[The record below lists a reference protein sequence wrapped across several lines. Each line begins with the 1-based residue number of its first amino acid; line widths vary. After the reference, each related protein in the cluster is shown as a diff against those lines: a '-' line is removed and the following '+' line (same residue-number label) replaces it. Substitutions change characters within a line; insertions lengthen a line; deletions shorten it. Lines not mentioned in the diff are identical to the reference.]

1 MADSTFRVGGLA
13 SGLDTNSIVDKLV
26 ALESRPIETNTK
38 RQAAISVQI
47 SAIGD
52 LIGKI
57 KALASQASTLASG
70 VAASSV
76 ATTPSGVS
84 ATAGSGA
91 LPGTYSISVTT
102 VASAAKA
109 RSFGFD
115 STNDTVAGGN
125 LNLNVKGV
133 AYNIAITA
141 NSDLGSV
148 VRQINS
154 AGAPVQAAVIS
165 DGTKFYVSLTNRET
179 GKPIGSGADGGLSIT
194 GDTTGL
200 TMAVT
205 QNATN
210 AVLTVDGLPV
220 ESQSNQITSAIPGVT
235 LTVKAEQPVA
245 ADLVINRDSSK
256 TGDNLQAFV
265 DAYNAIMKSIS
276 GPLRPSPDG
285 GPSGGRQ
292 LDGTTA
298 IELQQ
303 RMYKLLSTKVVE
315 TGTVR
320 TLADLGVKLQKD
332 GTVLLDRTVLN
343 NVVGKDSASVD
354 AIFST
359 ASTGLKAQAE
369 ALSTLYTDTL
379 DGRLIHRR
387 TSLEKTVKDLQVSN
401 DKLSRHVESFKLDLI
416 RRFTQM
422 ESLMAN
428 YNSIGNFLSS
438 SPVFNPDKGSK

>member
-26 ALESRPIETNTK
+26 ALESRPIDANTK
-38 RQAAISVQI
+38 RQAAIKVQI

-52 LIGKI
+52 LISKI
-57 KALASQASTLASG
+57 KTLAGQASTLASG

-76 ATTPSGVS
+76 STTPSGIG

-109 RSFGFD
+109 RSTGFA
-115 STNDTVAGGN
+115 STNDTVAGGT
-125 LNLNVKGV
+125 LNLSVKGV

-165 DGTKFYVSLTNRET
+165 DGTQYYVSLTNRET
-179 GKPIGSGADGGLSIT
+179 GKPIGSGATGGLSVT

-200 TMAVT
+200 AMAVT

-210 AVLTVDGLPV
+210 AVVSVDGLSI

-235 LTVKAEQPVA
+235 LTVKAAQPVA
-245 ADLVINRDSSK
+245 ADLVINRDTTK
-256 TGDNLQAFV
+256 TGDSLQGFV
-265 DAYNAIMKSIS
+265 DAYNAIMKAIAA
-276 GPLRPSPDG
+276 PLRPSPDA

-303 RMYKLLSTKVVE
+303 RMFKLLSTKVVE

-332 GTVLLDRTVLN
+332 GVVQLDRTVLDS
-343 NVVGKDSASVD
+343 VVSKDSAAVD

-359 ASTGLKAQAE
+359 ASTGLKAQVE
-369 ALSTLYTDTL
+369 ALSTLYTDTV

-401 DKLSRHVESFKLDLI
+401 DKLTRHVETFKADLI

-428 YNSIGNFLSS
+428 YNSIGNFLAS
-438 SPVFNPDKGSK
+438 SPVFNPNKGSK

>member
-1 MADSTFRVGGLA
+1 V
-13 SGLDTNSIVDKLV
+13 
-26 ALESRPIETNTK
+26 
-38 RQAAISVQI
+38 VQ
-47 SAIGD
+47 
-52 LIGKI
+52 
-57 KALASQASTLASG
+57 
-70 VAASSV
+70 
-76 ATTPSGVS
+76 
-84 ATAGSGA
+84 
-91 LPGTYSISVTT
+91 
-102 VASAAKA
+102 
-109 RSFGFD
+109 
-115 STNDTVAGGN
+115 
-125 LNLNVKGV
+125 
-133 AYNIAITA
+133 
-141 NSDLGSV
+141 
-148 VRQINS
+148 QINGS
-154 AGAPVQAAVIS
+154 GAPVQAAVIS
-165 DGTKFYVSLTNRET
+165 DGTRYYVSLTNRET
-179 GKPIGSGADGGLSIT
+179 GKPIGSGADGGLSVS

-210 AVLTVDGLPV
+210 AVLTVDGLPI
-220 ESQSNQITSAIPGVT
+220 ESQSNQITTAIPGVT
-235 LTVKAEQPVA
+235 LTVKAEQPVV

-332 GTVLLDRTVLN
+332 GTVLLDRTVLDG
-343 NVVGKDSASVD
+343 VISKDSASVD

-359 ASTGLKAQAE
+359 ASTGLKAQTT

-387 TSLEKTVKDLQVSN
+387 TSLEKTIKDLTVSN

-428 YNSIGNFLSS
+428 YNTIGNFLAS
-438 SPVFNPDKGSK
+438 SPVFNPNQGSK